1 MLWLGDYVILSDA
14 NMQRKIWGQSKN
26 QRKILRK
33 MQVSPFFSTLIWLKK
48 NTSQKRGIAKD
59 FFKFF
64 HTGILGHVIGLVLLS
79 NNFNFCWLAIVSK
92 PEEDLRY

>member
-33 MQVSPFFSTLIWLKK
+33 MKLSTFEMKLFISDYGENFNESFAWSFEEAEKGWLL
-48 NTSQKRGIAKD
+48 
-59 FFKFF
+59 
-64 HTGILGHVIGLVLLS
+64 GILPRCMS
-79 NNFNFCWLAIVSK
+79 
-92 PEEDLRY
+92 